1 MLDKKILIIGGGG
14 IGSYLVAEL
23 NDVVAYEQI
32 SPYTKFCVADAD
44 IVELKQLRYQK
55 FDEAGKNKAKSL
67 KKMYDKILDIQAYDK
82 RITREGQLIGFGIII
97 LCVDNE
103 KTRKLVMD
111 YCYKT
116 NKEFIDLRATGRR
129 IFALP
134 KQRLQKDSLKFVD
147 EEDNREYSCQEKEDK
162 EQGRIQLG
170 NRIVARIGVQMLLN
184 LLRGHSNKILSVVI

>member
-1 MLDKKILIIGGGG
+1 
-14 IGSYLVAEL
+14 
-23 NDVVAYEQI
+23 
-32 SPYTKFCVADAD
+32 
-44 IVELKQLRYQK
+44 
-55 FDEAGKNKAKSL
+55 
-67 KKMYDKILDIQAYDK
+67 MYDKILDIQAYDK
-82 RITREGQLIGFGIII
+82 RITREGQLVGFDIII

-170 NRIVARIGVQMLLN
+170 NRIVARIGVQLLLN